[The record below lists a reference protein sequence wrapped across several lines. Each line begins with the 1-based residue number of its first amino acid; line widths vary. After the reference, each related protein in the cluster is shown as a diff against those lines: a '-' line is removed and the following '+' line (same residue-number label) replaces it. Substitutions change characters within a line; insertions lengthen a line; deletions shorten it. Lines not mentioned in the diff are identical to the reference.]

1 MKCLFIHTGHDGSIT
16 IVVDKKVIV
25 HHQIDRFNRLK
36 HSALP
41 SHALLQRIQQL
52 NINFDLI
59 YITFLDE
66 DNCTLIWLKFLK
78 QYDLIKDAKIEYS
91 MQHHKYHAY
100 TTLFT
105 TGAKDVFVFD
115 RAGANL
121 NNQVEQESFY
131 KDMKLLHTNFKS
143 STYKGLGWQYTD
155 VTEKLGFGE
164 HGDAKTMA
172 YADHNQ
178 EAKEAQNKFEKDSF
192 RLITSV
198 FKDEVGL
205 GGGCTQNVINNTKL
219 NKHLKIRAC
228 PFNGDFGISLGAAN
242 SYFNNTLESFQSINM
257 GFDLEYNHSFK
268 TYPIFPEEVARILQ
282 KDVVAIM
289 QGKSEQ
295 GQRGLGFRSL
305 LANPLSEDSIKKL
318 NLIKKREWFRPFAC
332 SILHEYGE
340 NYLKDYFYSPYMMFV
355 FKSKSPMMKYVSS
368 ISGTTRAQS
377 VTKHH
382 KHYYNLIKA
391 FSDINHCPF
400 VLNTSLNLP
409 GHVLVETFED
419 LRYMMSVTPLKY
431 VYLPEHNRMI
441 INENR

>member
-1 MKCLFIHTGHDGSIT
+1 MKCLFIHPGHDGSIT
-16 IVVDKKVIV
+16 IVVDKKIIV

-41 SHALLQRIQQL
+41 SHALLHRIQKL
-52 NINFDLI
+52 NIVFDLI

-78 QYDLIKDAKIEYS
+78 QYNLIKEAKIEYS

-178 EAKEAQNKFEKDSF
+178 QAEEAQNKFEKDSF
-192 RLITSV
+192 KLITSV

-205 GGGCTQNVINNTKL
+205 GGGCTQNVLNNTKL
-219 NKHLKIRAC
+219 NNYLKVKAC

-242 SYFNNTLESFQSINM
+242 AYFNNTLESFQNINM
-257 GFDLEYNHSFK
+257 GFDLEYNHGFK
-268 TYPIFPEEVARILQ
+268 IHSVFPEEVARILQ

-289 QGKSEQ
+289 QGPSEQ

-305 LANPLSEDSIKKL
+305 LANPLDPKCKDKI
-318 NLIKKREWFRPFAC
+318 NAIKKREWFRPFAC
-332 SILHEYGE
+332 SILHEHGE
-340 NYLKDYFYSPYMMFV
+340 NYLEDYFYSPYMMYV
-355 FKSKSPMMKYVSS
+355 FKCKSQDMVNVCSKSN
-368 ISGTTRAQS
+368 TTRAQS
-377 VTKHH
+377 VKEG
-382 KHYYNLIKA
+382 HYYDLMKSFYNIT
-391 FSDINHCPF
+391 NCPF

-409 GHVLVETFED
+409 GHVLVETFDD
-419 LRYMMSVTPLKY
+419 LRYMLTQVPLKY
-431 VYLPEHNRMI
+431 VYLPEIKKII

>member
-1 MKCLFIHTGHDGSIT
+1 MNCLFIHTGHDGSIT
-16 IVVDKKVIV
+16 IVVDKKIIV

-41 SHALLQRIQQL
+41 SHALLHRIQKL
-52 NINFDLI
+52 NITFDLI

-78 QYDLIKDAKIEYS
+78 QYNLIKNAKIKYS

-105 TGAKDVFVFD
+105 TGAKNIFVFD

-172 YADHNQ
+172 YADYND
-178 EAKEAQNKFEKDSF
+178 EAKEAQMSFEQNSLKMISEKFKG
-192 RLITSV
+192 
-198 FKDEVGL
+198 EVGL
-205 GGGCTQNVINNTKL
+205 GGGCTQNVLNNSKL
-219 NKHLKIRAC
+219 NNVFFIKAC

-242 SYFNNTLESFQSINM
+242 AYFNNTLESFQSINM

-268 TYPIFPEEVARILQ
+268 TYSVFPGRSCKNITKRCSCYYAR
-282 KDVVAIM
+282 
-289 QGKSEQ
+289 
-295 GQRGLGFRSL
+295 
-305 LANPLSEDSIKKL
+305 
-318 NLIKKREWFRPFAC
+318 
-332 SILHEYGE
+332 
-340 NYLKDYFYSPYMMFV
+340 
-355 FKSKSPMMKYVSS
+355 
-368 ISGTTRAQS
+368 
-377 VTKHH
+377 
-382 KHYYNLIKA
+382 
-391 FSDINHCPF
+391 
-400 VLNTSLNLP
+400 
-409 GHVLVETFED
+409 
-419 LRYMMSVTPLKY
+419 
-431 VYLPEHNRMI
+431 
-441 INENR
+441 

>member
-1 MKCLFIHTGHDGSIT
+1 MKCLFIHPGHDGSIT
-16 IVVDKKVIV
+16 IVVDKKIIV

-41 SHALLQRIQQL
+41 SHALLHRIQKL
-52 NINFDLI
+52 NIVFDLI

-78 QYDLIKDAKIEYS
+78 QYNLIKEAKIEYS

-172 YADHNQ
+172 YADYNQ
-178 EAKEAQNKFEKDSF
+178 KAEEAQNKFEKDSF
-192 RLITSV
+192 KLITSV

-205 GGGCTQNVINNTKL
+205 GGGCTQNVLNNTKL
-219 NKHLKIRAC
+219 NNYLKVKAC

-242 SYFNNTLESFQSINM
+242 AYFNNTLESFQNINM
-257 GFDLEYNHSFK
+257 GFDLEYNHGFK
-268 TYPIFPEEVARILQ
+268 IHSVFPEEVARILQ

-289 QGKSEQ
+289 QGPSEQ

-305 LANPLSEDSIKKL
+305 LANPLDPKCKDKI
-318 NLIKKREWFRPFAC
+318 NAIKKREWFRPFAC
-332 SILHEYGE
+332 SILHEHGE
-340 NYLKDYFYSPYMMFV
+340 NYLEDYFYSPYMMYV
-355 FKSKSPMMKYVSS
+355 FKCKSQDMVNVCSKSN
-368 ISGTTRAQS
+368 TTRAQS
-377 VTKHH
+377 VKEG
-382 KHYYNLIKA
+382 HYYDLMKSFYNIT
-391 FSDINHCPF
+391 NCPF

-409 GHVLVETFED
+409 GHVLVETFDD
-419 LRYMMSVTPLKY
+419 LRYMLTQVPLKY
-431 VYLPEHNRMI
+431 VYLPEIKKII

>member
-1 MKCLFIHTGHDGSIT
+1 MKCLFIHPGHDGSIT
-16 IVVDKKVIV
+16 IVVDKKIIV

-41 SHALLQRIQQL
+41 SHALLHRIQKL
-52 NINFDLI
+52 NIVFDLI

-78 QYDLIKDAKIEYS
+78 QYNLIKEAKIEYS

-178 EAKEAQNKFEKDSF
+178 QAEEAQNKFEKDSF
-192 RLITSV
+192 KLITSV

-205 GGGCTQNVINNTKL
+205 GGGCTQNVLNNTKL
-219 NKHLKIRAC
+219 NNYLKVKAC

-242 SYFNNTLESFQSINM
+242 AYFNNTLESFQNINM
-257 GFDLEYNHSFK
+257 GFDLEYNHGFK
-268 TYPIFPEEVARILQ
+268 IHSVFPEEVARILQ

-289 QGKSEQ
+289 QGPSEQ

-305 LANPLSEDSIKKL
+305 LANPLDPKCKDKI
-318 NLIKKREWFRPFAC
+318 NAIKKREWFRPFAC
-332 SILHEYGE
+332 SILHEHGE
-340 NYLKDYFYSPYMMFV
+340 NYLEDYFYSPYMMYV
-355 FKSKSPMMKYVSS
+355 FKCKSQDMVNVCSKSN
-368 ISGTTRAQS
+368 TTRAQS
-377 VTKHH
+377 VKEG
-382 KHYYNLIKA
+382 HYYDLMKSFYNIT
-391 FSDINHCPF
+391 NCPF
-400 VLNTSLNLP
+400 VLNSSLNLP
-409 GHVLVETFED
+409 GHVLVETFDD
-419 LRYMMSVTPLKY
+419 LRYMLTQVPLKY
-431 VYLPEHNRMI
+431 VYLPEIKKII